1 MHPSGRSSVVAKDM
15 LFGSGGLTGDTLAQ
29 EQGAMSDGVRGRFG
43 QLTRNSSAAASIVDK
58 KEK

>member
-1 MHPSGRSSVVAKDM
+1 MQPSGRSSVVAKDM
-15 LFGSGGLTGDTLAQ
+15 LFGSGGLAGETEAQ
-29 EQGAMSDGVRGRFG
+29 EQGATSEGVLGRFG

>member
-1 MHPSGRSSVVAKDM
+1 M